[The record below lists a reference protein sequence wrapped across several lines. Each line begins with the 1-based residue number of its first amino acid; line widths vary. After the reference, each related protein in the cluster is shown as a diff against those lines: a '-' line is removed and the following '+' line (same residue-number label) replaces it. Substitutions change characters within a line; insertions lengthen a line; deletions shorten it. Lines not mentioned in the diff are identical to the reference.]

1 MTSNEILKAD
11 LLDILFDNRN
21 KQYGAYA
28 LRKTYNGRLGM
39 ALGVSLSSI
48 LLLFFVVRIDNT
60 STVSKPPV
68 DKDVVTIRTLDVPPD
83 IKRPDP
89 VIPKKVNPLP
99 QVRTEKLTTINIKD
113 DKLVKDVVPDTRLLL
128 KSAISNVKL
137 DGINSTDMPAIK
149 EQVTTAQL
157 KADPEPIA
165 KEVLPVQRE
174 PEFPGGQDAWLNFL
188 RKNLYAP
195 SELQPG
201 ETKTV
206 AIRFD
211 VSEEGVV
218 TNFHVVKSAGSIF
231 DNEVIRVLKKMPK
244 WKPAIQNG
252 QPVSRA
258 FTQPVTFMG
267 AEE

>member
-11 LLDILFDNRN
+11 MLDILFDNRN
-21 KQYGAYA
+21 KQYGAYV
-28 LRKTYNGRLGM
+28 LRKTYNGRLSV

-48 LLLFFVVRIDNT
+48 LLLFFLMRIDNT
-60 STVSKPPV
+60 SKHAKPLV
-68 DKDVVTIRTLDVPPD
+68 DKPTVIIHDLTVPQQKKPE
-83 IKRPDP
+83 P
-89 VIPKKVNPLP
+89 VIPPKTNPLP
-99 QVRTEKLTTINIKD
+99 QVKTQKLTTIKIEED
-113 DKLVKDVVPDTRLLL
+113 DKVKEPLPDQRILLT
-128 KSAISNVKL
+128 SAISNVKL
-137 DGINSTDMPAIK
+137 DGVDANNMPVIK
-149 EQVTTAQL
+149 EQITTTQV
-157 KADPEPIA
+157 KEDPKTEA
-165 KEVLPVQRE
+165 KEMPVQRE

-195 SELQPG
+195 SELEPG

-218 TNFHVVKSAGSIF
+218 TNFHVIKSAGSVF
-231 DNEVIRVLKKMPK
+231 DNEVIRVLRKMPK

-252 QPVSRA
+252 QPVARA

-267 AEE
+267 VEE

>member
-11 LLDILFDNRN
+11 MLDILFDNRN
-21 KQYGAYA
+21 KQYGAYV
-28 LRKTYNGRLGM
+28 LRKTYNGRLGA
-39 ALGVSLSSI
+39 ALAVSLSSM
-48 LLLFFVVRIDNT
+48 LLLFFVLRINN
-60 STVSKPPV
+60 SSKHPRPSIE
-68 DKDVVTIRTLDVPPD
+68 KNVV
-83 IKRPDP
+83 
-89 VIPKKVNPLP
+89 VIHDLRIPLPKKAEPIIPPKTSPLP
-99 QVRTEKLTTINIKD
+99 QVRTQKLTTIKIED
-113 DKLVKDVVPDTRLLL
+113 DNKVRETVPDQRTLLT
-128 KSAISNVKL
+128 SAISNVKL
-137 DGINSTDMPAIK
+137 DGINATNVPVIK
-149 EQVTTAQL
+149 EQVATTEL
-157 KADPEPIA
+157 KEDPKPIA
-165 KEVLPVQRE
+165 KELPAQKE
-174 PEFPGGQDAWLNFL
+174 PEFPGGPDAWLNFL
-188 RKNLYAP
+188 RKNLFAP

-211 VSEEGVV
+211 VSEEGLV